1 LKRIR
6 LSLLVLGILAP
17 LALPGHAMAEEAG
30 RSLVDDALNWLR
42 GKSASESATQPE
54 TAAPK
59 TGAQESAGK
68 TVVAPPA
75 QPEKPASVPAE
86 AQAQPAAPK
95 PATPTAEAPKI
106 PGSMAEIT
114 LSFSPVV
121 KQVAA
126 SVVNV
131 YGARQQQR
139 ETRSPFAG
147 DPFFERFFGQMPKR
161 QRGQTSLGSGVVVSE
176 DGLIMTN
183 NHVIENM
190 DVVRIALADG
200 REFDCEIVIKDDKS
214 DLAILRVKDAQ
225 ARFKPIEIA
234 DSDGVEVGDLVLA
247 IGNPFGVGQTVT
259 MGIVSAVSRTLAGVN
274 DYGFFI
280 QTDASINPGNSG
292 GALVDMKGRLI
303 GINTVIYSRTG
314 GSVGIG
320 YAIPSNMT
328 QIILRSAVSGNKVAR
343 PWLGASLQPVTAE
356 IAESLGLEL
365 PRGALVASVDQRGPA
380 AKGGLLPGDVIL
392 GINEKEID
400 HPDALGYRLD
410 TIGIGGMAEL
420 AVLRR
425 GQNTLVEVTLAAPPE
440 TVPRDELELPETSIL
455 WGAKVANLSPAVAQE
470 LGLPSEREGVVVTDL
485 ARGSPAAL
493 NGIRPGDIMREVNG
507 VEIAR
512 TADLQEVTSQ
522 RLRAWQFVV
531 ERGGRTVVMERNG
544 NFFRQFA
551 R

>member
-1 LKRIR
+1 LKRNR
-6 LSLLVLGILAP
+6 LSLFVVCLVALLAV
-17 LALPGHAMAEEAG
+17 PGQSFAQEAG

-42 GKSASESATQPE
+42 GKETTAKPAEPE
-54 TAAPK
+54 TTAP
-59 TGAQESAGK
+59 EAG
-68 TVVAPPA
+68 TQGSPDQATVAPPA
-75 QPEKPASVPAE
+75 QPEKPAPATE
-86 AQAQPAAPK
+86 MAQAQPAAPQ
-95 PATPTAEAPKI
+95 ADGPKV
-106 PGSMAEIT
+106 PGSIEEVT

-121 KQVAA
+121 KAVAA

-139 ETRSPFAG
+139 ETRSPLAG
-147 DPFFERFFGQMPKR
+147 DPFFERFFGQMPQR
-161 QRGQTSLGSGVVVSE
+161 RRGQTSLGSGVVVSE
-176 DGLIMTN
+176 DGLIITN

-200 REFDCEIVIKDDKS
+200 REFDCEIVVKDDKS
-214 DLAILRVKDAQ
+214 DLAILRVKDSQ
-225 ARFKPIEIA
+225 ARFDPIEIA

-303 GINTVIYSRTG
+303 GINTVIYSRSG

-328 QIILRSAVSGNKVAR
+328 QIILRSAVTGAKLAR
-343 PWLGASLQPVTAE
+343 PWLGASLQPITAE

-365 PRGALVASVDQRGPA
+365 PRGALVTSVDPRGPA
-380 AKGGLLPGDVIL
+380 AKAGLQPGDVIL
-392 GINEKEID
+392 GVNENEIE

-410 TIGIGGMAEL
+410 TIGIGGTAGF

-425 GQNTLVEVTLAAPPE
+425 GDKTLIEVKLAAPPE
-440 TVPRDELELPETSIL
+440 TVPRDELELPQASVL

-470 LGLPSEREGVVVTDL
+470 LGLPSEREGVVVTGL

-493 NGIRPGDIMREVNG
+493 NGIRPGDVLREVNG

-512 TADLQEVTSQ
+512 TSDLQEVTSQ
-522 RLRAWQFVV
+522 RIRAWQFVV
-531 ERGGRTVVMERNG
+531 ERGGKTVVMERNG
-544 NFFRQFA
+544 NFFRQFV

>member
-1 LKRIR
+1 
-6 LSLLVLGILAP
+6 
-17 LALPGHAMAEEAG
+17 
-30 RSLVDDALNWLR
+30 VDDALNWLR
-42 GKSASESATQPE
+42 GKSASESTAQPE
-54 TAAPK
+54 TASPE
-59 TGAQESAGK
+59 TGAEGSTGK

-75 QPEKPASVPAE
+75 QPEKPAPVPEA
-86 AQAQPAAPK
+86 AQAQPAAPQA
-95 PATPTAEAPKI
+95 ATAKAEGQKVPE
-106 PGSMAEIT
+106 SMAEVT
-114 LSFSPVV
+114 LSFAPVV
-121 KQVAA
+121 KQAAA

-131 YGARQQQR
+131 YGSRQQQR

-147 DPFFERFFGQMPKR
+147 DPFFERFFGQMPQR
-161 QRGQTSLGSGVVVSE
+161 RRGQTSLGSGVVVSE
-176 DGLIMTN
+176 DGLIITN

-200 REFDCEIVIKDDKS
+200 REFDCEIVVKDDKS

-303 GINTVIYSRTG
+303 GINTMIFSRTG

-328 QIILRSAVSGNKVAR
+328 QIILRSAVTGTKLAR

-356 IAESLGLEL
+356 IAESLGLDL
-365 PRGALVASVDQRGPA
+365 PRGALVASIDQRGPA
-380 AKGGLLPGDVIL
+380 AKAGLQPGDVIL
-392 GINEKEID
+392 GVNDNEIE

-410 TIGIGGMAEL
+410 TIGIGGTADL

-425 GQNTLVEVTLAAPPE
+425 GQNTLVEVKLAAPPE
-440 TVPRDELELPETSIL
+440 TVPRDELELPQTSVL

-470 LGLPSEREGVVVTDL
+470 LGLPSEREGVVVTGL
-485 ARGSPAAL
+485 MRGSPAAL
-493 NGIRPGDIMREVNG
+493 NGIRPGDIVREVNG
-507 VEIAR
+507 VEIGR

-531 ERGGRTVVMERNG
+531 ERGGKTVVMERNG
-544 NFFRQFA
+544 NFFRQFV

>member
-1 LKRIR
+1 LKRNR
-6 LSLLVLGILAP
+6 HSLLVLGLVAL
-17 LALPGHAMAEEAG
+17 LALPGQSVAQEAG

-42 GKSASESATQPE
+42 GKETTAKPAEPE
-54 TAAPK
+54 TTAPQSG
-59 TGAQESAGK
+59 TQDSAGQAP
-68 TVVAPPA
+68 VAPPA
-75 QPEKPASVPAE
+75 QPEKAAPATETV
-86 AQAQPAAPK
+86 QAQPAAPQ
-95 PATPTAEAPKI
+95 AAGPKVPVSI
-106 PGSMAEIT
+106 EEVT

-121 KQVAA
+121 KAVAA

-131 YGARQQQR
+131 YGARQQQQR

-147 DPFFERFFGQMPKR
+147 DPFFERFFGQTPQR
-161 QRGQTSLGSGVVVSE
+161 RRGQTSLGSGVVVSE
-176 DGLIMTN
+176 DGLIITN

-200 REFDCEIVIKDDKS
+200 REFECEIVVKDDKS
-214 DLAILRVKDAQ
+214 DLAILRVKDSE
-225 ARFKPIEIA
+225 ARFDPIEIA

-259 MGIVSAVSRTLAGVN
+259 MGIVSAVSRTLAGIN

-303 GINTVIYSRTG
+303 GINTVIYSRSG

-328 QIILRSAVSGNKVAR
+328 QIILRSAVTGTKLAR
-343 PWLGASLQPVTAE
+343 PWLGASLQPITAE

-380 AKGGLLPGDVIL
+380 AKAGLQPGDVIL
-392 GINEKEID
+392 GVNENEIE

-410 TIGIGGMAEL
+410 TIGVGGTAGL

-425 GQNTLVEVTLAAPPE
+425 GEKELIEVKLAAPPE
-440 TVPRDELELPETSIL
+440 TVPRDELELPQASVL

-470 LGLPSEREGVVVTDL
+470 LGLPSEREGVVVTGL

-493 NGIRPGDIMREVNG
+493 NGIRPGDILRAVNG
-507 VEIAR
+507 VEITR
-512 TADLQEVTSQ
+512 TSELQEVTSQ
-522 RLRAWQFVV
+522 RIRAWQFVV
-531 ERGGRTVVMERNG
+531 ERGGKTVVMERNG
-544 NFFRQFA
+544 NFFRQFV

>member
-1 LKRIR
+1 
-6 LSLLVLGILAP
+6 
-17 LALPGHAMAEEAG
+17 M
-30 RSLVDDALNWLR
+30 DDALNWLR
-42 GKSASESATQPE
+42 GKETTAKPAEQEPTAPQTGTQD
-54 TAAPK
+54 
-59 TGAQESAGK
+59 SAGQP
-68 TVVAPPA
+68 TVAPPA
-75 QPEKPASVPAE
+75 QSEKAAPATETV
-86 AQAQPAAPK
+86 QAQPAAPQTAGPK
-95 PATPTAEAPKI
+95 VPASIE
-106 PGSMAEIT
+106 EVT

-121 KQVAA
+121 KTVAA

-131 YGARQQQR
+131 YGARQQQQR

-147 DPFFERFFGQMPKR
+147 DPFFERFFGQTPQR
-161 QRGQTSLGSGVVVSE
+161 RRGQTSLGSGVVVSE
-176 DGLIMTN
+176 DGLIITN

-200 REFDCEIVIKDDKS
+200 REFECEIVVKDDKS
-214 DLAILRVKDAQ
+214 DLAILRVKDSQ
-225 ARFKPIEIA
+225 ARFDPIEIA

-259 MGIVSAVSRTLAGVN
+259 MGIVSAVSRTLAGIN

-303 GINTVIYSRTG
+303 GINTVIYSRSG

-328 QIILRSAVSGNKVAR
+328 QIILRSAVTGTKLAR
-343 PWLGASLQPVTAE
+343 PWLGASLQPITAE

-380 AKGGLLPGDVIL
+380 AKAGLQPGDVIL
-392 GINEKEID
+392 GINENEIE

-410 TIGIGGMAEL
+410 TIGVGGTAGL

-425 GQNTLVEVTLAAPPE
+425 GEKELIEVKLAAPPE
-440 TVPRDELELPETSIL
+440 TVPRDELELPQASVL

-470 LGLPSEREGVVVTDL
+470 LGLPSEREGVVVTGL

-493 NGIRPGDIMREVNG
+493 NGIRPGDILREVNG
-507 VEIAR
+507 VEITR
-512 TADLQEVTSQ
+512 TSDLQEVTSQ
-522 RLRAWQFVV
+522 RIRAWQFVV
-531 ERGGRTVVMERNG
+531 ERGGKTVVMERNG
-544 NFFRQFA
+544 NFFRQFV